1 MQRDWDSGLYDRFGD
16 ERQRAAGDLVNAIPG
31 NSFDRITDLG
41 CGSGLSTS
49 LLAQRWPDARIT
61 AMDSSAAM
69 LAKARS
75 RQPGPDYVQGD
86 IATFTP
92 DADQDLL
99 FANAS
104 LHWLSEH
111 ALLLPRL
118 LGFLNPRGVLA
129 LQMPDNLH
137 EPSHHLMDEVAA
149 EAPFADAIGD
159 SCPRRHE
166 LLTPEAYYDCLSE
179 TGAQVSIWS
188 TRYLHRLGGAE
199 AIADWFAST
208 GLKPYLDALPESL
221 RGAFRS
227 RYVERLGEAYGER
240 ADGQVLM
247 AMPRL
252 FIVAQRP

>member
-92 DADQDLL
+92 DADQNSTVSGYDPSIDITFTDTTNGYRAYSRRYLLDPRVQPFRDVFMRYELL
-99 FANAS
+99 FYLTARAGQIGMKVGHVPVRRRYPANA
-104 LHWLSEH
+104 
-111 ALLLPRL
+111 ATPTKIT
-118 LGFLNPRGVLA
+118 GFGGKFDVLK
-129 LQMPDNLH
+129 QTFG
-137 EPSHHLMDEVAA
+137 AA
-149 EAPFADAIGD
+149 FG
-159 SCPRRHE
+159 
-166 LLTPEAYYDCLSE
+166 AYHPK
-179 TGAQVSIWS
+179 G
-188 TRYLHRLGGAE
+188 
-199 AIADWFAST
+199 
-208 GLKPYLDALPESL
+208 
-221 RGAFRS
+221 
-227 RYVERLGEAYGER
+227 
-240 ADGQVLM
+240 
-247 AMPRL
+247 
-252 FIVAQRP
+252 